1 MGQKHQAF
9 REFRKPFPRATSA
22 NDVRVPHMMAQFVLK
37 IGELSHI
44 IGTAPMARLRS
55 PSPIMAPG
63 VANRTLE
70 RLLCLLHALRPSQ
83 QL

>member
-1 MGQKHQAF
+1 VGQKHQAF

-44 IGTAPMARLRS
+44 IGTAPMAR
-55 PSPIMAPG
+55 
-63 VANRTLE
+63 ANGLPDYGSCSRK
-70 RLLCLLHALRPSQ
+70 RFASGKYIQ
-83 QL
+83 VFGF